1 MLNYSLFYT
10 LTKTHIFT
18 LSETHIDNSTP
29 TQLFEIPGYTF
40 INKNR
45 DIGTHGGVALYIK
58 DGIPFIRRT
67 DLEVNELECIWLEI
81 NFPNT
86 KSFLFSVWYRPPST
100 SKFLPTN
107 FNELLRNS
115 LIKVSSENKETILT
129 GDFSINYQKV
139 DDNGE
144 LKSIFTLFQLKQMV
158 KTVTRVTDKTESL
171 IDLFFTNVPFNIIM
185 NYIYALC
192 FSDHDL
198 IGFNRNQ
205 NRTKTAPKTIH

>member
-10 LTKTHIFT
+10 LTKTYIFT

-58 DGIPFIRRT
+58 DGIPFIRST
-67 DLEVNELECIWLEI
+67 DLEVNGLECIWLEI
-81 NFPNT
+81 NFPST
-86 KSFLFSVWYRPPST
+86 KSFLISVWYWPPST

-115 LIKVSSENKETILT
+115 LIKVSSENKEKILT
-129 GDFSINYQKV
+129 GDFNINCRKV
-139 DDNGE
+139 DENEE
-144 LKSIFTLFQLKQMV
+144 LKSIFTLFQLKQII
-158 KTVTRVTDKTESL
+158 KTATRMTDKTESL
-171 IDLFFTNVPFNIIM
+171 IDLVFTKSRLTSWWMTFMLSV
-185 NYIYALC
+185 LV
-192 FSDHDL
+192 
-198 IGFNRNQ
+198 
-205 NRTKTAPKTIH
+205 TTT